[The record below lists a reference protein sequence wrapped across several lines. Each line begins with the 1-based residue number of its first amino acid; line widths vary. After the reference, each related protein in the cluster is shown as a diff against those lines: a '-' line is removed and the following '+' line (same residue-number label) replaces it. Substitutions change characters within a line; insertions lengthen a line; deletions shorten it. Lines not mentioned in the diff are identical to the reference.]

1 MLHIFFLNIILA
13 SGSSQL
19 TSFHVHVFR
28 HTCLQCPRL
37 RSEADSSAL
46 KPCPA
51 SSPAPCRRGPV
62 LRIGCCLA
70 AAGWSCHLW
79 SKPPSLCCCCCPDDC
94 VCRCCLAPGLLAKPA
109 GPQGQGCGFPGPVT
123 LDRRSPYRTTA
134 LIQNPGR
141 GGGECQTQERH
152 KDTSS
157 SVEAVGRGDTELT

>member
-19 TSFHVHVFR
+19 TSFHMHVFR

-62 LRIGCCLA
+62 LRIGCCWA

-94 VCRCCLAPGLLAKPA
+94 VCCWNTSRGRYIYDADNKYPFSTYHHVGPLWSLTLAELLKMKCN
-109 GPQGQGCGFPGPVT
+109 QSFVIKCMC
-123 LDRRSPYRTTA
+123 A
-134 LIQNPGR
+134 L
-141 GGGECQTQERH
+141 
-152 KDTSS
+152 
-157 SVEAVGRGDTELT
+157 